1 MAWAD
6 WMVVKQSLEEELE
19 LERQVRDIESCR
31 DLSALQSACGALTRQ
46 RWHHQQL
53 LKQAVGR
60 IAELDATVACF
71 DGQSSD

>member
-1 MAWAD
+1 MGWAD
-6 WMVVKQSLEEELE
+6 WMVVNQSLEEELE

-71 DGQSSD
+71 DGQPSD